1 MRNRIRTIRDAIKSV
16 LMQKTDFKYNLII
29 IDNHST
35 DGTTEAIDEFKDD
48 ERVIHIIPER
58 TDLGIGGCWNM
69 GVHHPKCG
77 KFAVQLDSD
86 DVYKDENTLAIMV
99 RAFYEQNCAMVVGT
113 YMMTDFNMNMMLRA
127 SSTTRNGLRQTDATT
142 PSASTAWVPHAP
154 SIPRCCAK

>member
-1 MRNRIRTIRDAIKSV
+1 
-16 LMQKTDFKYNLII
+16 MQKTDFKYNLII

-142 PSASTAWVPHAP
+142 PSASTVWVPRAP